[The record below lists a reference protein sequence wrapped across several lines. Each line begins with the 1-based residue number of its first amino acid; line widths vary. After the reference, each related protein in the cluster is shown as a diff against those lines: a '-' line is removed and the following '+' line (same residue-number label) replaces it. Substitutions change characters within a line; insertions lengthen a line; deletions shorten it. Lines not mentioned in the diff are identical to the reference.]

1 MSEVNDAD
9 SVRKL
14 ALSRLDEWSGQGWKV
29 EKIRDIIE
37 AGDENLSS
45 KIIEFEVAIQNS
57 AELKKRINSIQNK
70 GIIPADLDSWLE
82 GLADPLNFESINDE
96 YTKWA
101 RQNRSWEL
109 SLFNSLDSWLDLDL
123 EQEYDDVLAR
133 LDDLDISSH
142 ATLRPYYSKLNN
154 PSKLTE
160 IEQMLE
166 MAEAS
171 ERKQINTIS
180 TAIENL
186 EKMGIKTQSI
196 DGLPLIEAIGVVE
209 KLQGFAEISENLKL
223 TIIERIEPF
232 DPKISQLYLDK
243 RKEYLQNDPE
253 KMESMYEEIY
263 AVVDNFHSRLDKMN
277 ALLKEWRER
286 GIFFPDKPII
296 EPGELLHWESNLEKT
311 NDIIEEQLIAIGR
324 GELFEK
330 LWPDD
335 SVRLTEL
342 KGNLDRVEDYNL
354 ELRKLEGSW
363 KEFELKTN
371 SLIQKWE
378 FYGIDMSR
386 WIERAEQEPRLAF
399 NWLTKQEHILQKVA
413 DLIKQ
418 LEEMDTS
425 FEGKQLVEQR
435 LNFIRTQDVDLDD
448 LDLLSEWV
456 HSQAKRR
463 ARHRILLEKEWR
475 KILKNGGVSEVL
487 ETTNWTLSE
496 FEDNLARAQKGEE
509 IQNTSYSNST
519 KSSKEARLKQNMDS
533 QILTWKSQGWN
544 ISELEKLANDSP
556 KELAKQIIRIREDV
570 ADYSKLRRRL
580 SMLPWSKNTELALEI
595 EQMSSRPEK
604 LSEINSKFST
614 YVRLLATSAPN
625 NESYEINLFKPKQGR
640 MTLLPVNDTGTKEE
654 NIPVRI
660 EEPDSEISEDIEVG
674 DIEIEEIGAVEEHSL
689 VTEEEGLVDEE
700 DVYVTAL
707 EEFKEEPVRENS
719 VDEKEERAEVKNLE
733 VKTTSNEITK
743 ESKESLARFLSRIG
757 LQEISSKKDE
767 SDFLMAA
774 RRGIAGMVGIEPR
787 DTRVDRMLRVALRLI
802 PTGNAD
808 DEKRITLL
816 NALTAATENHHKWT
830 KKRLQARRKQGSEH
844 YLDDSMKLGVALER
858 IPGPGLYVPLEK
870 DEVELPSID
879 DLSNLSKITLEVAQA
894 MSLPTAG
901 GIR

>member
-14 ALSRLDEWSGQGWKV
+14 ALSRLNEWSGQGWKV

-37 AGDENLSS
+37 AGNENLSN

-57 AELKKRINSIQNK
+57 AELKKRIKSIQNN
-70 GIIPADLDSWLE
+70 GLIPTDLDSWVEELT
-82 GLADPLNFESINDE
+82 DPLSFESINEE

-101 RQNRSWEL
+101 KQNRSWEI

-133 LDDLDISSH
+133 FDDLDISSH

-166 MAEAS
+166 MAETS
-171 ERKQINTIS
+171 ERKQVNTIT

-186 EKMGIKTQSI
+186 ENMGIQTQPV

-209 KLQGFAEISENLKL
+209 KLQRFAGISENLKL

-311 NDIIEEQLIAIGR
+311 NDIIEDQLISIER

-335 SVRLTEL
+335 SARLAEL

-354 ELRKLEGSW
+354 ELKKLEESW
-363 KEFELKTN
+363 KEFGLKTN

-386 WIERAEQEPRLAF
+386 WLERAEQEPRLAF
-399 NWLTKQEHILQKVA
+399 NWLTKQQHILQKVA

-425 FEGKQLVEQR
+425 FEGKQLVDQR

-475 KILKNGGVSEVL
+475 KILRNGSASEIL

-509 IQNTSYSNST
+509 IQNTSYSNSIKST
-519 KSSKEARLKQNMDS
+519 KEVRLRQNMDS

-544 ISELEKLANDSP
+544 ISELEKLANESP

-580 SMLPWSKNTELALEI
+580 SMLPWSKNTDLALEI

-614 YVRLLATSAPN
+614 YVRLLATSAPTT
-625 NESYEINLFKPKQGR
+625 ESYDINLFKPKQGR
-640 MTLLPVNDTGTKEE
+640 MTLLPVNDTGSKEE
-654 NIPVRI
+654 KVPVVI
-660 EEPDSEISEDIEVG
+660 EAPIVENSENIEVEK
-674 DIEIEEIGAVEEHSL
+674 IEAVEENSL
-689 VTEEEGLVDEE
+689 VIEEEDSVDEE
-700 DVYVTAL
+700 YVYVTAL
-707 EEFKEEPVRENS
+707 EEFKDEPVQDLE
-719 VDEKEERAEVKNLE
+719 EEREEKAEVKNLE
-733 VKTTSNEITK
+733 VKTTSNEISK
-743 ESKESLARFLSRIG
+743 KSKESLARFLKKIG

-767 SDFLMAA
+767 TDFLMAA

-802 PTGNAD
+802 PAGDAD

-830 KKRLQARRKQGSEH
+830 KKRLQARREQGTDH
-844 YLDDSMKLGVALER
+844 YLDDSKKLGVALER

>member
-14 ALSRLDEWSGQGWKV
+14 ALSRLNEWSGQGWKV

-37 AGDENLSS
+37 TGNENLSN

-57 AELKKRINSIQNK
+57 AELKKRIKSIQNN
-70 GIIPADLDSWLE
+70 GLIPTDLDSWVEELK
-82 GLADPLNFESINDE
+82 DPLSFESINEE

-101 RQNRSWEL
+101 KQNRSWEI

-166 MAEAS
+166 MAETS
-171 ERKQINTIS
+171 ERKQVNTIT

-186 EKMGIKTQSI
+186 ENMGIQTQSV

-209 KLQGFAEISENLKL
+209 KLQRFAGISENLKL

-311 NDIIEEQLIAIGR
+311 NDIIEEQLISIER

-335 SVRLTEL
+335 SARLAEL

-354 ELRKLEGSW
+354 ELKKLEESW
-363 KEFELKTN
+363 KEFGLKTN

-386 WIERAEQEPRLAF
+386 WLERSEQEPRLAF

-425 FEGKQLVEQR
+425 FEGKQLVDQR

-475 KILKNGGVSEVL
+475 KILRNGSASEIL

-509 IQNTSYSNST
+509 IQNTSYSNSIKST
-519 KSSKEARLKQNMDS
+519 KEVRLRQNMDS

-544 ISELEKLANDSP
+544 ISELEKLANESP

-580 SMLPWSKNTELALEI
+580 SMLPWSKNTDLALEI

-614 YVRLLATSAPN
+614 YVRLLATSAPTT
-625 NESYEINLFKPKQGR
+625 ESYDINLFKPKQGR
-640 MTLLPVNDTGTKEE
+640 MTLLPVSDTGSKEQKVPVVIEVPIVENSE
-654 NIPVRI
+654 NIDVEKI
-660 EEPDSEISEDIEVG
+660 E
-674 DIEIEEIGAVEEHSL
+674 AVEENSL
-689 VTEEEGLVDEE
+689 VIEEEDSVDEE

-707 EEFKEEPVRENS
+707 EEFKDEPVQDLE
-719 VDEKEERAEVKNLE
+719 EEREEKAEVKNLE
-733 VKTTSNEITK
+733 VKTTSNEISK
-743 ESKESLARFLSRIG
+743 KSKESLARFLKKIG

-767 SDFLMAA
+767 TDFLMAA

-802 PTGNAD
+802 PAGNAD

-830 KKRLQARRKQGSEH
+830 KKRLQARREQGTDH
-844 YLDDSMKLGVALER
+844 YLDDSKKLGVALER

-879 DLSNLSKITLEVAQA
+879 DLANLSKITLEVAQA

>member
-14 ALSRLDEWSGQGWKV
+14 ALSRLNEWSGQGWKV
-29 EKIRDIIE
+29 EKIRDIID
-37 AGDENLSS
+37 AGNENLSN

-57 AELKKRINSIQNK
+57 AELKKRIKSIQNK
-70 GIIPADLDSWLE
+70 GLIPANLDSWLE
-82 GLADPLNFESINDE
+82 ELTDPLSFESINEE

-101 RQNRSWEL
+101 KQNRSWEI

-133 LDDLDISSH
+133 FDDLDISSH

-166 MAEAS
+166 MAETS
-171 ERKQINTIS
+171 ERKQVNTIA

-277 ALLKEWRER
+277 ALLKEWRGR

-311 NDIIEEQLIAIGR
+311 NDIIEEQLIAIER

-354 ELRKLEGSW
+354 ELRKLEESW
-363 KEFELKTN
+363 KEFGLKTN

-386 WIERAEQEPRLAF
+386 WLERAEQEPRLAF
-399 NWLTKQEHILQKVA
+399 NWLTKQDHILQKVA

-425 FEGKQLVEQR
+425 FEGKQLVDQR

-475 KILKNGGVSEVL
+475 KILQNGGVSEVL

-509 IQNTSYSNST
+509 IQNTSYSNSI
-519 KSSKEARLKQNMDS
+519 KSSKETRLKQNMDS

-544 ISELEKLANDSP
+544 ISELEKLANESP

-580 SMLPWSKNTELALEI
+580 SMLPWSKNTDLALEI

-625 NESYEINLFKPKQGR
+625 NESYDINLFKPKQGR
-640 MTLLPVNDTGTKEE
+640 MTLLPVSDTGSKEE
-654 NIPVRI
+654 KVPVVI
-660 EEPDSEISEDIEVG
+660 EAPIVENSENIEVEK
-674 DIEIEEIGAVEEHSL
+674 IEAVEENSL
-689 VTEEEGLVDEE
+689 VIEEEDSVDEE

-707 EEFKEEPVRENS
+707 EEFKDEPVQDLEE
-719 VDEKEERAEVKNLE
+719 EKEEKAEVKNLE
-733 VKTTSNEITK
+733 VKTTSNEISK
-743 ESKESLARFLSRIG
+743 KSKESLARFLNKIG
-757 LQEISSKKDE
+757 LQEISSKQDE

-830 KKRLQARRKQGSEH
+830 KKRLQARREQGSED
-844 YLDDSMKLGVALER
+844 YLDDSMKLGIALER

>member
-14 ALSRLDEWSGQGWKV
+14 ALSRLNEWSGQGWKV

-37 AGDENLSS
+37 AGNENLSN

-57 AELKKRINSIQNK
+57 AELKKRIKSIQNN
-70 GIIPADLDSWLE
+70 GLIPTDLDSWVEELT
-82 GLADPLNFESINDE
+82 DPLSFESINEE

-101 RQNRSWEL
+101 KQNRSWEI

-133 LDDLDISSH
+133 FDDLDISSH

-166 MAEAS
+166 MAETS
-171 ERKQINTIS
+171 ERKQVNTIT

-186 EKMGIKTQSI
+186 ENMGIQTQSV
-196 DGLPLIEAIGVVE
+196 DGLSLIEAIGVVE
-209 KLQGFAEISENLKL
+209 KLQGFAGISENLKL

-311 NDIIEEQLIAIGR
+311 NDIIEEQLIAIER

-354 ELRKLEGSW
+354 ELRKLEESW
-363 KEFELKTN
+363 KEFGLKTN

-386 WIERAEQEPRLAF
+386 WLERAEQEPRLAF

-425 FEGKQLVEQR
+425 FEGKQLVDQR

-475 KILKNGGVSEVL
+475 KILRNGSASEIL

-509 IQNTSYSNST
+509 IQNTSYSNSIKST
-519 KSSKEARLKQNMDS
+519 KEVRLRQNMDS

-544 ISELEKLANDSP
+544 ISELEKLANESP

-580 SMLPWSKNTELALEI
+580 SMLPWSKNTDLALEI

-614 YVRLLATSAPN
+614 YVRLLATSAPTT
-625 NESYEINLFKPKQGR
+625 ESYDINLFKPKQGR
-640 MTLLPVNDTGTKEE
+640 MTLLPVSDTGSKEE
-654 NIPVRI
+654 KVPVVI
-660 EEPDSEISEDIEVG
+660 EAPIVENSENIEVEK
-674 DIEIEEIGAVEEHSL
+674 IEAVEENSL
-689 VTEEEGLVDEE
+689 VIEEEDSVDEE

-707 EEFKEEPVRENS
+707 EEFKDEPVQDLE
-719 VDEKEERAEVKNLE
+719 EEREEKAEVKNLE
-733 VKTTSNEITK
+733 VKTTSNEISK
-743 ESKESLARFLSRIG
+743 KSKESLARFLNKIG
-757 LQEISSKKDE
+757 LQEISSKQDE

-830 KKRLQARRKQGSEH
+830 KKRLQARREQGSED

>member
-14 ALSRLDEWSGQGWKV
+14 ALSRLNEWSGQGWKV
-29 EKIRDIIE
+29 EKIRDIID
-37 AGDENLSS
+37 AGNENLSN

-57 AELKKRINSIQNK
+57 AELKKRIKSIQNN
-70 GIIPADLDSWLE
+70 GLIPTNLDSWLE
-82 GLADPLNFESINDE
+82 ELTDPLSFESINEE

-101 RQNRSWEL
+101 KQNRSWEI

-133 LDDLDISSH
+133 FDDLDISSH

-166 MAEAS
+166 MAETS
-171 ERKQINTIS
+171 ERKQVNTIT

-186 EKMGIKTQSI
+186 ENMGIQTQSV

-209 KLQGFAEISENLKL
+209 KLQGFAGISENLKL

-277 ALLKEWRER
+277 ALLKEWRGR

-311 NDIIEEQLIAIGR
+311 NDIIEEQLIAIER

-354 ELRKLEGSW
+354 ELRKLEESW
-363 KEFELKTN
+363 KEFGLKTN

-386 WIERAEQEPRLAF
+386 WLERAEQEPRLAF

-425 FEGKQLVEQR
+425 FEGKQLVDQR

-475 KILKNGGVSEVL
+475 KILQNGSASEIL

-509 IQNTSYSNST
+509 IQNTSYSNSI
-519 KSSKEARLKQNMDS
+519 KSSKEVRLKQNMDS

-544 ISELEKLANDSP
+544 ISELEKLANESP

-580 SMLPWSKNTELALEI
+580 SMLPWSKNTDLALEI

-625 NESYEINLFKPKQGR
+625 NESYDINLFKPKQGR
-640 MTLLPVNDTGTKEE
+640 MTLLPVSDTGSKEE
-654 NIPVRI
+654 KVPVVI
-660 EEPDSEISEDIEVG
+660 EAPIVENSENIEVEK
-674 DIEIEEIGAVEEHSL
+674 IEAVEENSL
-689 VTEEEGLVDEE
+689 VIEEEDSVDEE

-707 EEFKEEPVRENS
+707 EEFKDEPVQDLEE
-719 VDEKEERAEVKNLE
+719 EKEEKAEVKNLE
-733 VKTTSNEITK
+733 VKTTSNEISK
-743 ESKESLARFLSRIG
+743 KSKESLARFLNKIG
-757 LQEISSKKDE
+757 LQEISSKQDE

-830 KKRLQARRKQGSEH
+830 KKRLQARREQGSEH

>member
-14 ALSRLDEWSGQGWKV
+14 ALSRLNEWSGQGWKV

-37 AGDENLSS
+37 AGNENLSN

-57 AELKKRINSIQNK
+57 AELKKRIKSIQNN
-70 GIIPADLDSWLE
+70 GLIPTDLDSWVEDLT
-82 GLADPLNFESINDE
+82 DPLSFESINEE

-101 RQNRSWEL
+101 KQNRSWEI

-133 LDDLDISSH
+133 FDDLDISSH
-142 ATLRPYYSKLNN
+142 ATLRPYYSKLSN

-166 MAEAS
+166 MAETS
-171 ERKQINTIS
+171 ERKQVNTIT

-186 EKMGIKTQSI
+186 ENMGIQTQSV

-209 KLQGFAEISENLKL
+209 KLQRFADISENLKL

-253 KMESMYEEIY
+253 EMESMYEEIY

-311 NDIIEEQLIAIGR
+311 NDIIEDQLISIER

-335 SVRLTEL
+335 SARLAEL

-354 ELRKLEGSW
+354 ELKKLEESW
-363 KEFELKTN
+363 KEFGLKTN

-386 WIERAEQEPRLAF
+386 WLERAEQEPRLAF

-425 FEGKQLVEQR
+425 FEGKQLVDQR

-475 KILKNGGVSEVL
+475 KILRNGSASEIL

-509 IQNTSYSNST
+509 IQNTSYSNSIKST
-519 KSSKEARLKQNMDS
+519 KEVRLRQNMDS

-544 ISELEKLANDSP
+544 ISELEKLANESP

-580 SMLPWSKNTELALEI
+580 SMLPWSKNTDLALEI

-614 YVRLLATSAPN
+614 YVRLLATSAPTT
-625 NESYEINLFKPKQGR
+625 ESYEINLFKPKQGR
-640 MTLLPVNDTGTKEE
+640 MTLLPVNDTGSKEE
-654 NIPVRI
+654 KIPVVI
-660 EEPDSEISEDIEVG
+660 EAPIVENSENIEVEK
-674 DIEIEEIGAVEEHSL
+674 IEAVEENSL
-689 VTEEEGLVDEE
+689 VIEEEDSVDEE

-707 EEFKEEPVRENS
+707 EEFKDEPVQDLE
-719 VDEKEERAEVKNLE
+719 EEREEKAEVKNLE
-733 VKTTSNEITK
+733 VKTTSNEISK
-743 ESKESLARFLSRIG
+743 KSKESLARFLKKIG

-767 SDFLMAA
+767 TDFLMAA

-802 PTGNAD
+802 PAGNAD

-830 KKRLQARRKQGSEH
+830 KKRLQARREQGTDH
-844 YLDDSMKLGVALER
+844 YLDDSKKLGVALER

>member
-14 ALSRLDEWSGQGWKV
+14 ALSRLNEWSGQGWKV

-37 AGDENLSS
+37 AGNENLSN

-57 AELKKRINSIQNK
+57 AELKKRIKSIQNN
-70 GIIPADLDSWLE
+70 GLIPTDLDSWVEELT
-82 GLADPLNFESINDE
+82 DPLSFESINEE

-101 RQNRSWEL
+101 KQNRSWEI

-133 LDDLDISSH
+133 FDDLDISSH

-166 MAEAS
+166 MAETS
-171 ERKQINTIS
+171 ERKQVNTIT

-186 EKMGIKTQSI
+186 ENMGIQTQSV

-209 KLQGFAEISENLKL
+209 KLQRFADISENLKL

-311 NDIIEEQLIAIGR
+311 NDIIEDQLISIER

-335 SVRLTEL
+335 SARLAEL

-354 ELRKLEGSW
+354 ELKKLEESW
-363 KEFELKTN
+363 KEFGLKTN

-386 WIERAEQEPRLAF
+386 WLERAEQEPRLAF

-425 FEGKQLVEQR
+425 FEGKQLVDQR

-475 KILKNGGVSEVL
+475 KILRNGSASEIL

-509 IQNTSYSNST
+509 IQNTSYSNSIKST
-519 KSSKEARLKQNMDS
+519 KEVRLRQNMDS

-544 ISELEKLANDSP
+544 ISELEKLANESP

-580 SMLPWSKNTELALEI
+580 SMLPWSKNTDLALEI

-614 YVRLLATSAPN
+614 YVRLLATSAPTT
-625 NESYEINLFKPKQGR
+625 ESYDINLFKPKQGR
-640 MTLLPVNDTGTKEE
+640 MTLLPVNDTGSKEE
-654 NIPVRI
+654 KVPVVI
-660 EEPDSEISEDIEVG
+660 EAPIVENSENIEVEK
-674 DIEIEEIGAVEEHSL
+674 IEAVEENSL
-689 VTEEEGLVDEE
+689 VIEEEDSVDEE

-707 EEFKEEPVRENS
+707 EEFKDEPVQDLEEEIE
-719 VDEKEERAEVKNLE
+719 EKAEVKNLE
-733 VKTTSNEITK
+733 VKTTSNEISK
-743 ESKESLARFLSRIG
+743 KSKESLARFLKKIG

-767 SDFLMAA
+767 TDFLMAA

-802 PTGNAD
+802 PAGNAD

-816 NALTAATENHHKWT
+816 NALTAATDIHHKWT
-830 KKRLQARRKQGSEH
+830 KKRLQARREQGTDH
-844 YLDDSMKLGVALER
+844 YLDDSKKLGVALER

>member
-14 ALSRLDEWSGQGWKV
+14 ALSRLNEWSGQGWKV

-37 AGDENLSS
+37 AGNENLSN

-57 AELKKRINSIQNK
+57 AELKKRIKSIQNN
-70 GIIPADLDSWLE
+70 GLIPTDLDSWVEELT
-82 GLADPLNFESINDE
+82 DPLSFESINEE

-101 RQNRSWEL
+101 KQNRGWEI

-133 LDDLDISSH
+133 FDELDISSH

-171 ERKQINTIS
+171 ERKQVNTIT

-186 EKMGIKTQSI
+186 ENMGIQTQSV
-196 DGLPLIEAIGVVE
+196 DGLSLIEAIGVVE
-209 KLQGFAEISENLKL
+209 KLQGFAGISENLKL

-253 KMESMYEEIY
+253 KMETMYEEIY

-277 ALLKEWRER
+277 ALLKEWRDR

-311 NDIIEEQLIAIGR
+311 NDIIEEQLIAIER

-342 KGNLDRVEDYNL
+342 KGNLDRVDDYNL
-354 ELRKLEGSW
+354 ELRKLEESW
-363 KEFELKTN
+363 KEFGLKTN

-386 WIERAEQEPRLAF
+386 WLERAEQEPRLAF

-425 FEGKQLVEQR
+425 FEGKQLVDQR

-475 KILKNGGVSEVL
+475 KILRNGSASEIL

-509 IQNTSYSNST
+509 IQNTSYSNSIKST
-519 KSSKEARLKQNMDS
+519 KEVRLRQNMDS

-544 ISELEKLANDSP
+544 ISELEKLANESP

-580 SMLPWSKNTELALEI
+580 SMLPWSKNTDLALEI

-614 YVRLLATSAPN
+614 YVRLLATSAPTT
-625 NESYEINLFKPKQGR
+625 ESYDINLFKPKQGR
-640 MTLLPVNDTGTKEE
+640 MTLLPVSDTGSKEE
-654 NIPVRI
+654 KVPVVIEAPIVENSENIEVEKIETVEENSLVI
-660 EEPDSEISEDIEVG
+660 EEEDS
-674 DIEIEEIGAVEEHSL
+674 
-689 VTEEEGLVDEE
+689 VDEE

-707 EEFKEEPVRENS
+707 EEFKDEPVQDLE
-719 VDEKEERAEVKNLE
+719 EEREEKAEVKNLE
-733 VKTTSNEITK
+733 VKTTSNEISK
-743 ESKESLARFLSRIG
+743 KSKESLARFLNKIG
-757 LQEISSKKDE
+757 LQEISSKQDE

-830 KKRLQARRKQGSEH
+830 KKRLQARREQGSED

>member
-14 ALSRLDEWSGQGWKV
+14 ALSRLNEWSGQGWKV

-37 AGDENLSS
+37 TGNENLSN

-57 AELKKRINSIQNK
+57 AELKKRIKSIQNN
-70 GIIPADLDSWLE
+70 GLIPTDLDSWVEELK
-82 GLADPLNFESINDE
+82 DPLSFESINEE

-101 RQNRSWEL
+101 KQNRSWEI

-166 MAEAS
+166 MAETS
-171 ERKQINTIS
+171 ERKQVNTIT

-186 EKMGIKTQSI
+186 ENMGIQTQSV

-209 KLQGFAEISENLKL
+209 KLQRFAGISENLKL

-311 NDIIEEQLIAIGR
+311 NDIIEEQLISIER

-335 SVRLTEL
+335 SARLAEL

-354 ELRKLEGSW
+354 ELKKLEESW
-363 KEFELKTN
+363 KEFGLKTN

-386 WIERAEQEPRLAF
+386 WLERSEQEPRLAF

-425 FEGKQLVEQR
+425 FEGKQLVDQR

-475 KILKNGGVSEVL
+475 KILRNGSASEIL

-509 IQNTSYSNST
+509 IQNTSYSNSIKST
-519 KSSKEARLKQNMDS
+519 KEVRLRQNMDS

-544 ISELEKLANDSP
+544 ISELEKLANESP

-580 SMLPWSKNTELALEI
+580 SMLPWSKNTDLALEI

-614 YVRLLATSAPN
+614 YVRLLATSAPTT
-625 NESYEINLFKPKQGR
+625 ESYDINLFKPKQGR
-640 MTLLPVNDTGTKEE
+640 MTLLPVSDTGSKEE
-654 NIPVRI
+654 KVPAV
-660 EEPDSEISEDIEVG
+660 IEVPIVENSENI
-674 DIEIEEIGAVEEHSL
+674 DVEKIEAVEENSL
-689 VTEEEGLVDEE
+689 VIEEEDSVDEE

-707 EEFKEEPVRENS
+707 EEFKDEPVQDLE
-719 VDEKEERAEVKNLE
+719 EEREEKAEVKNLE
-733 VKTTSNEITK
+733 VKTTSNEISK
-743 ESKESLARFLSRIG
+743 KSKESLARFLKKIG

-767 SDFLMAA
+767 TDFLMAA

-802 PTGNAD
+802 PAGNAD

-830 KKRLQARRKQGSEH
+830 KKRLQARREQGTDH
-844 YLDDSMKLGVALER
+844 YLDDSKKLGVALER

-879 DLSNLSKITLEVAQA
+879 DLANLSKITLEVAQA

>member
-14 ALSRLDEWSGQGWKV
+14 ALSRLNEWSGQGWKV

-37 AGDENLSS
+37 AGNENLSN

-57 AELKKRINSIQNK
+57 AELKKRIKSIQNN
-70 GIIPADLDSWLE
+70 GLIPTDLDSWVEELK
-82 GLADPLNFESINDE
+82 DPLSFESINEE

-101 RQNRSWEL
+101 KQNRSWEI

-166 MAEAS
+166 MAETS
-171 ERKQINTIS
+171 ERKQVNTIT

-186 EKMGIKTQSI
+186 ENMGIQTQSV

-209 KLQGFAEISENLKL
+209 KLQRFAGISENLKL

-311 NDIIEEQLIAIGR
+311 NDIIEEQLISIER

-335 SVRLTEL
+335 SARLAEL

-354 ELRKLEGSW
+354 ELKKLEESW
-363 KEFELKTN
+363 KEFGLKTN

-386 WIERAEQEPRLAF
+386 WLERSEQEPRLAF

-425 FEGKQLVEQR
+425 FEGKQLVDQR

-475 KILKNGGVSEVL
+475 KILRNGSASEIL

-509 IQNTSYSNST
+509 IQNTSYSNSIKST
-519 KSSKEARLKQNMDS
+519 KEVRLRQNMDS

-544 ISELEKLANDSP
+544 ISELEKLANESP

-580 SMLPWSKNTELALEI
+580 SMLPWSKNTDLALEI

-614 YVRLLATSAPN
+614 YVRLLATSAPTT
-625 NESYEINLFKPKQGR
+625 ESYDINLFKPKQGR
-640 MTLLPVNDTGTKEE
+640 MTLLPVSDTGSKEE
-654 NIPVRI
+654 KVPAV
-660 EEPDSEISEDIEVG
+660 IEVPIVENSENI
-674 DIEIEEIGAVEEHSL
+674 DVEKIEAVEENSL
-689 VTEEEGLVDEE
+689 VIEEEDSVDEE

-707 EEFKEEPVRENS
+707 EEFKDEPVQDLE
-719 VDEKEERAEVKNLE
+719 EEREEKAEVKNLE
-733 VKTTSNEITK
+733 VKTTSNEISK
-743 ESKESLARFLSRIG
+743 KSKESLARFLKKIG

-767 SDFLMAA
+767 TDFLMAA

-802 PTGNAD
+802 PAGNAD

-830 KKRLQARRKQGSEH
+830 KKRLQARREQGTDH
-844 YLDDSMKLGVALER
+844 YLDDSKKLGVALER

-879 DLSNLSKITLEVAQA
+879 DLANLSKITLEVAQA

>member
-14 ALSRLDEWSGQGWKV
+14 ALSRLNEWSGQGWKV

-37 AGDENLSS
+37 AGNENLSN

-57 AELKKRINSIQNK
+57 AELKKRIKSIQNN
-70 GIIPADLDSWLE
+70 GLIPTDLDSWVEELT
-82 GLADPLNFESINDE
+82 DPLSFESINEE

-101 RQNRSWEL
+101 KQNRSWEI

-133 LDDLDISSH
+133 FDDLDISSH

-166 MAEAS
+166 MAETS
-171 ERKQINTIS
+171 ERKQVNTIT

-186 EKMGIKTQSI
+186 ENMGIQTQSV
-196 DGLPLIEAIGVVE
+196 DGLSLIEAIGVVE

-253 KMESMYEEIY
+253 KMETMYEEIY

-277 ALLKEWRER
+277 ALLKEWRGR

-311 NDIIEEQLIAIGR
+311 NDIIEEQLIAIER

-342 KGNLDRVEDYNL
+342 KGNLDRVDDYNL
-354 ELRKLEGSW
+354 ELRKLEESW
-363 KEFELKTN
+363 KEFGLKTN

-386 WIERAEQEPRLAF
+386 WLERAEQEPRLAF

-425 FEGKQLVEQR
+425 FEGKQLVDQR

-475 KILKNGGVSEVL
+475 KILRNGSASEIL

-509 IQNTSYSNST
+509 IQNTSYSNSIKST
-519 KSSKEARLKQNMDS
+519 KEVRLRQNMDS

-544 ISELEKLANDSP
+544 ISELEKLANESP

-580 SMLPWSKNTELALEI
+580 SMLPWSKNTDLALEI

-614 YVRLLATSAPN
+614 YVRLLATSAPTT
-625 NESYEINLFKPKQGR
+625 ESYDINLFKPKQGR
-640 MTLLPVNDTGTKEE
+640 MTLLPVSDTGSKEE
-654 NIPVRI
+654 KVPVVI
-660 EEPDSEISEDIEVG
+660 EAPIVENSENIEVEK
-674 DIEIEEIGAVEEHSL
+674 IEAVEENSL
-689 VTEEEGLVDEE
+689 VIEEEDSVDEE

-707 EEFKEEPVRENS
+707 EEFKDEPVQDLE
-719 VDEKEERAEVKNLE
+719 EEREEKAEVKNLE
-733 VKTTSNEITK
+733 VKTTSNEISK
-743 ESKESLARFLSRIG
+743 KSKESLARFLNKIG
-757 LQEISSKKDE
+757 LQEISSKQDE

-830 KKRLQARRKQGSEH
+830 KKRLQARREQGSED

>member
-1 MSEVNDAD
+1 LSEVNDAD

-14 ALSRLDEWSGQGWKV
+14 ALSRLNEWSGQGWKV

-37 AGDENLSS
+37 TGNENLSN

-57 AELKKRINSIQNK
+57 AELKKRIKSIQNN
-70 GIIPADLDSWLE
+70 GLIPTDLDSWVEELK
-82 GLADPLNFESINDE
+82 DPLSFESINEE

-101 RQNRSWEL
+101 KQNRSWEI

-166 MAEAS
+166 MAETS
-171 ERKQINTIS
+171 ERKQVNTIT

-186 EKMGIKTQSI
+186 ENMGIQTQSV

-209 KLQGFAEISENLKL
+209 KLQRFAGISENLKL

-311 NDIIEEQLIAIGR
+311 NDIIEEQLISIER

-335 SVRLTEL
+335 SARLAEL

-354 ELRKLEGSW
+354 ELKKLEESW
-363 KEFELKTN
+363 KEFGLKTN

-386 WIERAEQEPRLAF
+386 WLERSEQEPRLAF

-425 FEGKQLVEQR
+425 FEGKQLVDQR

-475 KILKNGGVSEVL
+475 KILRNGSASEIL

-509 IQNTSYSNST
+509 IQNTSYSNSIKST
-519 KSSKEARLKQNMDS
+519 KEVRLRQNMDS

-544 ISELEKLANDSP
+544 ISELEKLANESP

-580 SMLPWSKNTELALEI
+580 SMLPWSKNTDLALEI

-614 YVRLLATSAPN
+614 YVRLLATSAPTT
-625 NESYEINLFKPKQGR
+625 ESYDINLFKPKQGR
-640 MTLLPVNDTGTKEE
+640 MTLLPVSDTGSKEQKVPVVIEVPIVENSE
-654 NIPVRI
+654 NIDVEKI
-660 EEPDSEISEDIEVG
+660 E
-674 DIEIEEIGAVEEHSL
+674 AVEENSL
-689 VTEEEGLVDEE
+689 VIEEEDSVDEE

-707 EEFKEEPVRENS
+707 EEFKDEPVQDLE
-719 VDEKEERAEVKNLE
+719 EEREEKAEVKNLE
-733 VKTTSNEITK
+733 VKTTSNEISK
-743 ESKESLARFLSRIG
+743 KSKESLARFLKKIG

-767 SDFLMAA
+767 TDFLMAA

-802 PTGNAD
+802 PAGNAD

-830 KKRLQARRKQGSEH
+830 KKRLQARREQGTDH
-844 YLDDSMKLGVALER
+844 YLDDSKKLGVALER

-879 DLSNLSKITLEVAQA
+879 DLANLSKITLEVAQA

>member
-14 ALSRLDEWSGQGWKV
+14 ALSRLNEWSGQGWKV
-29 EKIRDIIE
+29 EKIRDIID
-37 AGDENLSS
+37 AGNENLSN

-57 AELKKRINSIQNK
+57 AELKKRIKSIQNK
-70 GIIPADLDSWLE
+70 ALIPANLDSWLE
-82 GLADPLNFESINDE
+82 ELTDPLSFESINEE

-101 RQNRSWEL
+101 KQNRSWEI

-133 LDDLDISSH
+133 FDDLDISSH

-166 MAEAS
+166 MAETS
-171 ERKQINTIS
+171 ERKQVNTIA

-277 ALLKEWRER
+277 ALLKEWRGR

-311 NDIIEEQLIAIGR
+311 NDIIEEQLIAIER

-354 ELRKLEGSW
+354 ELRKLEESW
-363 KEFELKTN
+363 KEFGLKTN

-386 WIERAEQEPRLAF
+386 WLERAEQEPRLAF

-425 FEGKQLVEQR
+425 FEGKQLVDQR

-475 KILKNGGVSEVL
+475 KILQNGGVSEVL

-509 IQNTSYSNST
+509 IQNTSYSNSI
-519 KSSKEARLKQNMDS
+519 KSSKETRLKQNMDS

-544 ISELEKLANDSP
+544 ISELEKLANESP

-580 SMLPWSKNTELALEI
+580 SMLPWSKNTDLALEI

-614 YVRLLATSAPN
+614 YVRVLATSAPN

-640 MTLLPVNDTGTKEE
+640 MTLLPVSDTGSKEE
-654 NIPVRI
+654 NIAVII
-660 EEPDSEISEDIEVG
+660 EEPIVEVSEDIEV
-674 DIEIEEIGAVEEHSL
+674 DEIEAVEEDSL
-689 VTEEEGLVDEE
+689 VIEEEDSVDEE

-707 EEFKEEPVRENS
+707 EEFKDEPVQDLEE
-719 VDEKEERAEVKNLE
+719 EKEEKAEVKNLE
-733 VKTTSNEITK
+733 VKTTSNEISK
-743 ESKESLARFLSRIG
+743 KSKESLARFLNKIG

-767 SDFLMAA
+767 TDFLMAA

-830 KKRLQARRKQGSEH
+830 KKRLQARREQGTEH
-844 YLDDSMKLGVALER
+844 YLDDSMKLGIALER

>member
-14 ALSRLDEWSGQGWKV
+14 ALSRLNEWSGQGWKV

-37 AGDENLSS
+37 AGNENLSN

-57 AELKKRINSIQNK
+57 AELKKRIKSIQNN
-70 GIIPADLDSWLE
+70 GLIPTDLDSWVEELT
-82 GLADPLNFESINDE
+82 DPLSFESINEE

-101 RQNRSWEL
+101 KQNRGWEI

-133 LDDLDISSH
+133 FDELDISSH

-171 ERKQINTIS
+171 ERKQVNTIT

-186 EKMGIKTQSI
+186 ENMGIQTQSV
-196 DGLPLIEAIGVVE
+196 DGLSLIEAIGVVE
-209 KLQGFAEISENLKL
+209 KLQGFAGISENLKL

-253 KMESMYEEIY
+253 KMETMYEEIY

-277 ALLKEWRER
+277 ALLKEWRDR

-311 NDIIEEQLIAIGR
+311 NDIIEEQLIAIER

-335 SVRLTEL
+335 SARLAEL

-354 ELRKLEGSW
+354 ELKKLEESW
-363 KEFELKTN
+363 KEFGLKTN

-386 WIERAEQEPRLAF
+386 WLERAEQEPRLAF

-425 FEGKQLVEQR
+425 FEGKQLVDQR

-475 KILKNGGVSEVL
+475 KILRNGSASEIL

-509 IQNTSYSNST
+509 IQNTSYSNSIKST
-519 KSSKEARLKQNMDS
+519 KEVRLRQNMDS

-544 ISELEKLANDSP
+544 ISELEKLANESP

-580 SMLPWSKNTELALEI
+580 SMLPWSKNTDLALEI

-614 YVRLLATSAPN
+614 YVRLLATSAPTT
-625 NESYEINLFKPKQGR
+625 ESYDINLFKPKQGR
-640 MTLLPVNDTGTKEE
+640 MTLLPVSDTGSKEE
-654 NIPVRI
+654 KVPVVI
-660 EEPDSEISEDIEVG
+660 EAPIVENSENIEVEK
-674 DIEIEEIGAVEEHSL
+674 IEAVEENSL
-689 VTEEEGLVDEE
+689 VIEEEDSVDEE

-707 EEFKEEPVRENS
+707 EEFKDEPVQDLE
-719 VDEKEERAEVKNLE
+719 EEREEKAEVKNLE
-733 VKTTSNEITK
+733 VKTTSNEISK
-743 ESKESLARFLSRIG
+743 KSKESLARFLNKIG
-757 LQEISSKKDE
+757 LQEISSKQDE

-830 KKRLQARRKQGSEH
+830 KKRLQARREQGSED

>member
-14 ALSRLDEWSGQGWKV
+14 ALSRLNEWSGQGWKV

-37 AGDENLSS
+37 AGNENLSN

-57 AELKKRINSIQNK
+57 AELKKRIKSIQNN
-70 GIIPADLDSWLE
+70 GLIPTDLDSWVEELT
-82 GLADPLNFESINDE
+82 DPLSFESINEE

-101 RQNRSWEL
+101 KQNRSWEI

-133 LDDLDISSH
+133 FDDLDISSH

-166 MAEAS
+166 MAETS
-171 ERKQINTIS
+171 ERKQVNTIT

-186 EKMGIKTQSI
+186 ENMGIQTQSV
-196 DGLPLIEAIGVVE
+196 DGLSLIEAIGVVE

-311 NDIIEEQLIAIGR
+311 NDIIEEQLIAIER

-335 SVRLTEL
+335 SARLAEL

-354 ELRKLEGSW
+354 ELRKLEESW
-363 KEFELKTN
+363 KEFGLKTN

-386 WIERAEQEPRLAF
+386 WLERAEQEPRLAF

-425 FEGKQLVEQR
+425 FEGKQLVDQR

-475 KILKNGGVSEVL
+475 KILQNGSASEVL

-509 IQNTSYSNST
+509 IQNTSYSNSI
-519 KSSKEARLKQNMDS
+519 KSSKEVRLRQNMDS

-544 ISELEKLANDSP
+544 ISELEKLANESP

-580 SMLPWSKNTELALEI
+580 SMLPWSKNTDLALEI

-640 MTLLPVNDTGTKEE
+640 MTLLPVSDTGSKEE
-654 NIPVRI
+654 KVPVVI
-660 EEPDSEISEDIEVG
+660 EAPIVENSENIEVEK
-674 DIEIEEIGAVEEHSL
+674 IEAVEENSL
-689 VTEEEGLVDEE
+689 VIEEEDSVDEE

-707 EEFKEEPVRENS
+707 EEFKDEPVQDLEE
-719 VDEKEERAEVKNLE
+719 EKEEKAEVKNLE
-733 VKTTSNEITK
+733 VKTTSNEISK
-743 ESKESLARFLSRIG
+743 KSKESLARFLNKIG

-767 SDFLMAA
+767 TDFLMAA

-830 KKRLQARRKQGSEH
+830 KKRLQARREQGSEH

>member
-1 MSEVNDAD
+1 LSEVNDAD
-9 SVRKL
+9 SVREL

-29 EKIRDIIE
+29 EDIRDIIE
-37 AGDENLSS
+37 AGDENLSN
-45 KIIEFEVAIQNS
+45 KIIEFEVGIQNS
-57 AELKKRINSIQNK
+57 AELRKRINSIQNDWL
-70 GIIPADLDSWLE
+70 IPANLDSWVEELT
-82 GLADPLNFESINDE
+82 DPLNFESINDE

-101 RQNRSWEL
+101 RQNRGWEI

-123 EQEYDDVLAR
+123 EQEYDDVLMR
-133 LDDLDISSH
+133 LDNLDPSSH
-142 ATLRPYYSKLNN
+142 ATLRPYYSKLSN

-160 IEQMLE
+160 IEKMVE
-166 MAEAS
+166 MAEDS
-171 ERKQINTIS
+171 ERMQIDTIA

-186 EKMGIKTQSI
+186 EKMGIKTQSV

-209 KLQGFAEISENLKL
+209 KLQGFAEFSEKLKL

-243 RKEYLQNDPE
+243 RKEHLENNPE

-286 GIFFPDKPII
+286 GIYFPDNPII

-311 NDIIEEQLIAIGR
+311 NDIIEEQLISIEK

-335 SVRLTEL
+335 SVRLAEL
-342 KGNLDRVEDYNL
+342 KGNLDKVEDYNL
-354 ELRKLEGSW
+354 ELRKLEESW
-363 KEFELKTN
+363 KEYGLKTN

-386 WIERAEQEPRLAF
+386 WLERAEQEPRLAF
-399 NWLTKQEHILQKVA
+399 NWLTKQEHILQRVA

-425 FEGKQLVEQR
+425 FEGKQLVDQR
-435 LNFIRTQDVDLDD
+435 LNFVRTQDVDLDD
-448 LDLLSEWV
+448 LDLIGEWV

-475 KILKNGGVSEVL
+475 KILQNGGVSEVL

-509 IQNTSYSNST
+509 IQNTSYSNSIKST
-519 KSSKEARLKQNMDS
+519 KEVRLKQNMDS

-544 ISELEKLANDSP
+544 ISELEKLATDSP

-580 SMLPWSKNTELALEI
+580 SMLPWSKNTDLALEI

-604 LSEINSKFST
+604 LSEMNSKFSN

-625 NESYEINLFKPKQGR
+625 DEIYEINLFKPKQGR
-640 MTLLPVNDTGTKEE
+640 MTLLPLNDTDTKEE
-654 NIPVRI
+654 NIPMIVEKPI
-660 EEPDSEISEDIEVG
+660 AEISEVVEV
-674 DIEIEEIGAVEEHSL
+674 DEIEAVEES
-689 VTEEEGLVDEE
+689 VIIEEEDSVDEE

-707 EEFKEEPVRENS
+707 EEFKDDS
-719 VDEKEERAEVKNLE
+719 VQELEAEKEEKVEVKNLE
-733 VKTTSNEITK
+733 VKSVSGEITK
-743 ESKESLARFLSRIG
+743 QSKESLARFLSKIG
-757 LQEISSKKDE
+757 LEEISSKKNED
-767 SDFLMAA
+767 DFLMAA

-802 PTGNAD
+802 PNGDAD

-816 NALTAATENHHKWT
+816 NALTAATENHHNWT
-830 KKRLQARRKQGSEH
+830 KKRLQARREQGTEH
-844 YLDDSMKLGVALER
+844 YLNDSMKLGIALER
-858 IPGPGLYVPLEK
+858 IPGPGLYVPLDK
-870 DEVELPSID
+870 DEIELPSID

>member
-1 MSEVNDAD
+1 
-9 SVRKL
+9 
-14 ALSRLDEWSGQGWKV
+14 
-29 EKIRDIIE
+29 
-37 AGDENLSS
+37 
-45 KIIEFEVAIQNS
+45 
-57 AELKKRINSIQNK
+57 
-70 GIIPADLDSWLE
+70 
-82 GLADPLNFESINDE
+82 
-96 YTKWA
+96 
-101 RQNRSWEL
+101 
-109 SLFNSLDSWLDLDL
+109 
-123 EQEYDDVLAR
+123 
-133 LDDLDISSH
+133 
-142 ATLRPYYSKLNN
+142 
-154 PSKLTE
+154 
-160 IEQMLE
+160 
-166 MAEAS
+166 
-171 ERKQINTIS
+171 
-180 TAIENL
+180 
-186 EKMGIKTQSI
+186 
-196 DGLPLIEAIGVVE
+196 
-209 KLQGFAEISENLKL
+209 
-223 TIIERIEPF
+223 
-232 DPKISQLYLDK
+232 
-243 RKEYLQNDPE
+243 
-253 KMESMYEEIY
+253 
-263 AVVDNFHSRLDKMN
+263 
-277 ALLKEWRER
+277 
-286 GIFFPDKPII
+286 
-296 EPGELLHWESNLEKT
+296 
-311 NDIIEEQLIAIGR
+311 
-324 GELFEK
+324 
-330 LWPDD
+330 
-335 SVRLTEL
+335 
-342 KGNLDRVEDYNL
+342 
-354 ELRKLEGSW
+354 
-363 KEFELKTN
+363 
-371 SLIQKWE
+371 
-378 FYGIDMSR
+378 MSR
-386 WIERAEQEPRLAF
+386 WLERAEQEPRLAF

-425 FEGKQLVEQR
+425 FEGKQLVDQR

-475 KILKNGGVSEVL
+475 KILRNGSASEIL

-509 IQNTSYSNST
+509 IQNTSYSNSIKST
-519 KSSKEARLKQNMDS
+519 KEVRLRQNMDS

-544 ISELEKLANDSP
+544 ISELEKLANESP

-580 SMLPWSKNTELALEI
+580 SMLPWSKNTDLALEI

-614 YVRLLATSAPN
+614 YVRLLATSAPTT
-625 NESYEINLFKPKQGR
+625 ESYDINLFKPKQGR
-640 MTLLPVNDTGTKEE
+640 MTLLPVSDTGSKEE
-654 NIPVRI
+654 KVPVVI
-660 EEPDSEISEDIEVG
+660 EAPIVENSENIEVEK
-674 DIEIEEIGAVEEHSL
+674 IEAVEENSL
-689 VTEEEGLVDEE
+689 VIEEEDSVDEE

-707 EEFKEEPVRENS
+707 EEFKDEPVQDLE
-719 VDEKEERAEVKNLE
+719 EEREEKAEVKNLE
-733 VKTTSNEITK
+733 VKTTSNEISK
-743 ESKESLARFLSRIG
+743 KSKESLARFLNKIG
-757 LQEISSKKDE
+757 LQEISSKQDE

-830 KKRLQARRKQGSEH
+830 KKRLQARREQGSED

>member
-14 ALSRLDEWSGQGWKV
+14 ALSRLNEWSGQGWKV
-29 EKIRDIIE
+29 EKIRDIID
-37 AGDENLSS
+37 AGNENLSN

-57 AELKKRINSIQNK
+57 AELKKRIKSIQNK
-70 GIIPADLDSWLE
+70 ALTPANLDSWLE
-82 GLADPLNFESINDE
+82 ELTDPLSFESINEE

-101 RQNRSWEL
+101 KQNRSWEI

-133 LDDLDISSH
+133 FDDLDISSH

-166 MAEAS
+166 MAETS
-171 ERKQINTIS
+171 ERKQVNTIT

-186 EKMGIKTQSI
+186 EKIGIKTQSI

-277 ALLKEWRER
+277 ALLKEWRGR

-311 NDIIEEQLIAIGR
+311 NDIIEEQLIAIER

-354 ELRKLEGSW
+354 ELRKLEESW
-363 KEFELKTN
+363 KEFGLKTN

-378 FYGIDMSR
+378 FYGIDMAR
-386 WIERAEQEPRLAF
+386 WLERAEQEPRLAF
-399 NWLTKQEHILQKVA
+399 NWLTKQDHILQKVA

-425 FEGKQLVEQR
+425 FEGKQLVDQR

-475 KILKNGGVSEVL
+475 KILRNGSASEIL

-544 ISELEKLANDSP
+544 ISELEKLANESP

-580 SMLPWSKNTELALEI
+580 SMLPWSKNTDLALEI

-614 YVRLLATSAPN
+614 YVRVLATSAPN

-640 MTLLPVNDTGTKEE
+640 MTLLPVSDTGSKEE
-654 NIPVRI
+654 KAPVVI
-660 EEPDSEISEDIEVG
+660 EAPIVENSENIEVEK
-674 DIEIEEIGAVEEHSL
+674 IEAVEENSL
-689 VTEEEGLVDEE
+689 VIEEEDSVDEE

-707 EEFKEEPVRENS
+707 EEFKDEPVQDLEE
-719 VDEKEERAEVKNLE
+719 EKEEKAEVKNLE
-733 VKTTSNEITK
+733 VKTTSNEISK
-743 ESKESLARFLSRIG
+743 KSKESLARFLNKIG

-767 SDFLMAA
+767 TDFLMAA

-830 KKRLQARRKQGSEH
+830 KKRLQARREQGTEH
-844 YLDDSMKLGVALER
+844 YLDDSMKLGIALER

>member
-1 MSEVNDAD
+1 MSEANDAD

-14 ALSRLDEWSGQGWKV
+14 ALSRLNEWSEQGWKV
-29 EKIRDIIE
+29 EVIRDIIE
-37 AGDENLSS
+37 DEDENLSN
-45 KIIEFEVAIQNS
+45 KIIEFEVGIQNS

-70 GIIPADLDSWLE
+70 GLIPTNLDSWVE
-82 GLADPLNFESINDE
+82 ALADPLNFESINE
-96 YTKWA
+96 GYTKWA

-109 SLFNSLDSWLDLDL
+109 SLFNSLDFWLDLDL

-133 LDDLDISSH
+133 LDNLDISSH

-171 ERKQINTIS
+171 ERKQIDTIA
-180 TAIENL
+180 TAIQKL
-186 EKMGIKTQSI
+186 EEMGIKTQSV
-196 DGLPLIEAIGVVE
+196 DGLSLMEAIGVVE

-311 NDIIEEQLIAIGR
+311 NDIIKEQLISIER

-354 ELRKLEGSW
+354 ELRKLEESW
-363 KEFELKTN
+363 KEFALKTN

-386 WIERAEQEPRLAF
+386 WLERVEQEPRLAF
-399 NWLTKQEHILQKVA
+399 NWLTKQEHILQRVA

-425 FEGKQLVEQR
+425 FEGEQLVEQR
-435 LNFIRTQDVDLDD
+435 LNFVRTQDVDLDD
-448 LDLLSEWV
+448 LDLMGEWV

-463 ARHRILLEKEWR
+463 ARHRILLENEWR
-475 KILKNGGVSEVL
+475 RILQNGGVSEVL

-496 FEDNLARAQKGEE
+496 FEGNLARAQKGEE
-509 IQNTSYSNST
+509 IQNTSYSNSIKST
-519 KSSKEARLKQNMDS
+519 KEVRLKQNMDS

-544 ISELEKLANDSP
+544 ISELEKLATDSP
-556 KELAKQIIRIREDV
+556 KELAKQIIRIRKDV

-580 SMLPWSKNTELALEI
+580 SMLPWNKNTDLALEI

-614 YVRLLATSAPN
+614 YVRLLATSPPN
-625 NESYEINLFKPKQGR
+625 NEIYDINLFKPKQGR
-640 MTLLPVNDTGTKEE
+640 MTLLPVNDTGMKEE
-654 NIPVRI
+654 NIPVI
-660 EEPDSEISEDIEVG
+660 VEKTSVEISEDIEL
-674 DIEIEEIGAVEEHSL
+674 DEIEAVEEDSL
-689 VTEEEGLVDEE
+689 VIEEEDSVDEE

-707 EEFKEEPVRENS
+707 EEFKDEPAQDTEEQ
-719 VDEKEERAEVKNLE
+719 KEQKAEVKNLE
-733 VKTTSNEITK
+733 VKYTSNEVTK
-743 ESKESLARFLSRIG
+743 KNKESLARFLSKIG
-757 LQEISSKKDE
+757 LEEISSKKDD
-767 SDFLMAA
+767 SDFLMAV

-802 PTGNAD
+802 PTGDAD

-830 KKRLQARRKQGSEH
+830 KKRLQARREQGSEH

>member
-1 MSEVNDAD
+1 ME
-9 SVRKL
+9 
-14 ALSRLDEWSGQGWKV
+14 
-29 EKIRDIIE
+29 
-37 AGDENLSS
+37 
-45 KIIEFEVAIQNS
+45 
-57 AELKKRINSIQNK
+57 ELT
-70 GIIPADLDSWLE
+70 
-82 GLADPLNFESINDE
+82 DPLSFESINEE

-101 RQNRSWEL
+101 KQNRSWEI

-133 LDDLDISSH
+133 FDDLDISSH

-166 MAEAS
+166 MAETS
-171 ERKQINTIS
+171 ERKQVNTIT

-186 EKMGIKTQSI
+186 ENMGIQTQSV

-311 NDIIEEQLIAIGR
+311 NDIIEEQLIAIER

-354 ELRKLEGSW
+354 ELRKLEESW
-363 KEFELKTN
+363 KEFGLKTN

-386 WIERAEQEPRLAF
+386 WLERAEQEPRLAF
-399 NWLTKQEHILQKVA
+399 NWLTKQDHILQKVA

-425 FEGKQLVEQR
+425 FEGKQLVDQR

-475 KILKNGGVSEVL
+475 KILQNGGVSEVL

-509 IQNTSYSNST
+509 IQNTSYSNSI
-519 KSSKEARLKQNMDS
+519 KSSKETRLKQNMDS

-544 ISELEKLANDSP
+544 ISELEKLANESP

-580 SMLPWSKNTELALEI
+580 SMLPWSKNTDLALEI

-614 YVRLLATSAPN
+614 YVRVLATSAPN

-640 MTLLPVNDTGTKEE
+640 MTLLPVSDTGSKEE
-654 NIPVRI
+654 KVPVVI
-660 EEPDSEISEDIEVG
+660 EAPIVENSENIEVEK
-674 DIEIEEIGAVEEHSL
+674 IEAVEENSL
-689 VTEEEGLVDEE
+689 VIEEEDSVDEE

-707 EEFKEEPVRENS
+707 EEFKDEPVQDLEE
-719 VDEKEERAEVKNLE
+719 EKEEKAEVKNLE
-733 VKTTSNEITK
+733 VKTTSNEISK
-743 ESKESLARFLSRIG
+743 KSKESLARFLNKIG

-767 SDFLMAA
+767 TDFLMAA

-830 KKRLQARRKQGSEH
+830 KKRLQARREQGTEH

>member
-14 ALSRLDEWSGQGWKV
+14 ALSRLNEWSGQGWKV

-37 AGDENLSS
+37 AGNENLSN

-57 AELKKRINSIQNK
+57 AELKKRIKSIQTN
-70 GIIPADLDSWLE
+70 GLIPTDLDSWVEELT
-82 GLADPLNFESINDE
+82 DPLSFESINEE

-101 RQNRSWEL
+101 KQNRSWEI

-133 LDDLDISSH
+133 FDDLDISSH

-160 IEQMLE
+160 IEEMLE
-166 MAEAS
+166 MAETS
-171 ERKQINTIS
+171 ERNQVNTIT

-186 EKMGIKTQSI
+186 ENMGIQTQSV
-196 DGLPLIEAIGVVE
+196 DGLSLIEAIGVVE
-209 KLQGFAEISENLKL
+209 KLQGFAGISENLKL

-311 NDIIEEQLIAIGR
+311 NDIIEDQLISIER

-335 SVRLTEL
+335 SARLAEL
-342 KGNLDRVEDYNL
+342 KGNLDKVEDYNL
-354 ELRKLEGSW
+354 ELKKLEESW
-363 KEFELKTN
+363 KEFGLKTN

-386 WIERAEQEPRLAF
+386 WLERAEQEPRLAF

-425 FEGKQLVEQR
+425 FEGKQLVDQR

-475 KILKNGGVSEVL
+475 KILQNGGVSEIL

-509 IQNTSYSNST
+509 IQNTSYSNSIKST
-519 KSSKEARLKQNMDS
+519 KEVRLKQNMDS

-544 ISELEKLANDSP
+544 ISELEKLANESP

-580 SMLPWSKNTELALEI
+580 SMLPWSKNTDLALEI
-595 EQMSSRPEK
+595 EQMSGRPEK

-625 NESYEINLFKPKQGR
+625 NESYDINLFKPKQGR
-640 MTLLPVNDTGTKEE
+640 MTLLPVSDTGSKEE
-654 NIPVRI
+654 NIPVII
-660 EEPDSEISEDIEVG
+660 EAPIVENSENIEV
-674 DIEIEEIGAVEEHSL
+674 DEIEAVEEDSL
-689 VTEEEGLVDEE
+689 VIEEEDSVDEE

-707 EEFKEEPVRENS
+707 EEFKDEPVQDLEE
-719 VDEKEERAEVKNLE
+719 EKEEKAEVKNLE
-733 VKTTSNEITK
+733 VKTTSNEISK
-743 ESKESLARFLSRIG
+743 KSKESLARFLNKIG

-830 KKRLQARRKQGSEH
+830 KKRLQARREQGSED

>member
-14 ALSRLDEWSGQGWKV
+14 ALSRLNEWSGQGWKV

-37 AGDENLSS
+37 AGNENLSN

-57 AELKKRINSIQNK
+57 AELKKRIKSIQNN
-70 GIIPADLDSWLE
+70 GLIPTDLDSWVEELT
-82 GLADPLNFESINDE
+82 DPLSFESINEE

-101 RQNRSWEL
+101 KQNRSWEI

-133 LDDLDISSH
+133 FDDLDISSH

-166 MAEAS
+166 MAETS
-171 ERKQINTIS
+171 ERKQVNTIT

-186 EKMGIKTQSI
+186 ENMGIQTQSV
-196 DGLPLIEAIGVVE
+196 DGLSLIEAIGVVE
-209 KLQGFAEISENLKL
+209 KLQGFAGISENLKL

-253 KMESMYEEIY
+253 KMETMYEEIY

-277 ALLKEWRER
+277 ALLKEWRGR

-311 NDIIEEQLIAIGR
+311 NDIIEEQLIAIER

-335 SVRLTEL
+335 SARLTEL

-354 ELRKLEGSW
+354 ELKKLEESW
-363 KEFELKTN
+363 KEFGLKTN

-386 WIERAEQEPRLAF
+386 WLERAEQEPRLAF

-425 FEGKQLVEQR
+425 FEGKQLVDQR

-475 KILKNGGVSEVL
+475 KILQNGSASEIL

-509 IQNTSYSNST
+509 IQNTSYSNSIKST
-519 KSSKEARLKQNMDS
+519 KEVRLRQNMDS

-544 ISELEKLANDSP
+544 ISELEKLANESP

-580 SMLPWSKNTELALEI
+580 SMLPWSKNTDLALEI

-614 YVRLLATSAPN
+614 YVRLLATSAPTT
-625 NESYEINLFKPKQGR
+625 ESYDINLFKPKQGR
-640 MTLLPVNDTGTKEE
+640 MTLLPVSDTGSKEE
-654 NIPVRI
+654 KVPVVI
-660 EEPDSEISEDIEVG
+660 EAPIVENSENIEVEK
-674 DIEIEEIGAVEEHSL
+674 IEAVEENSL
-689 VTEEEGLVDEE
+689 VIEEEDSVDEE

-707 EEFKEEPVRENS
+707 EEFKDEPVQDLE
-719 VDEKEERAEVKNLE
+719 EEREEKAEVKNLE
-733 VKTTSNEITK
+733 VKTTSNEISK
-743 ESKESLARFLSRIG
+743 KSKESLARFLNKIG
-757 LQEISSKKDE
+757 LQEISSKQDE

-830 KKRLQARRKQGSEH
+830 KKRLQARREQGSED

>member
-14 ALSRLDEWSGQGWKV
+14 ALSRLNEWSGQGWKV

-37 AGDENLSS
+37 AGNENLSN

-57 AELKKRINSIQNK
+57 AELKKRIKSIQNN
-70 GIIPADLDSWLE
+70 GLIPTDLDSWVEELK
-82 GLADPLNFESINDE
+82 DPLSFESINEE

-101 RQNRSWEL
+101 KQNRSWEI

-166 MAEAS
+166 MAETS
-171 ERKQINTIS
+171 ERKQVNTIT

-186 EKMGIKTQSI
+186 ENMGIQTQSV

-209 KLQGFAEISENLKL
+209 KLQRFAGISENLKL

-311 NDIIEEQLIAIGR
+311 NDIIEEQLISIER

-335 SVRLTEL
+335 SARLAEL

-354 ELRKLEGSW
+354 ELKKLEESW
-363 KEFELKTN
+363 KEFGLKTN

-386 WIERAEQEPRLAF
+386 WLERSEQEPRLAF

-425 FEGKQLVEQR
+425 FEGKQLVDQR

-475 KILKNGGVSEVL
+475 KILRNGSASEIL

-509 IQNTSYSNST
+509 IQNTSYSNSIKST
-519 KSSKEARLKQNMDS
+519 KEVRLRQNMDS

-544 ISELEKLANDSP
+544 ISELEKLANESP

-580 SMLPWSKNTELALEI
+580 SMLPWSKNTDLALEI

-614 YVRLLATSAPN
+614 YVRLLATSAPTT
-625 NESYEINLFKPKQGR
+625 ESYDINLFKPKQGR
-640 MTLLPVNDTGTKEE
+640 MTLLPVSDTGSKEE
-654 NIPVRI
+654 KVPVV
-660 EEPDSEISEDIEVG
+660 IEVPIVENSENI
-674 DIEIEEIGAVEEHSL
+674 DVEKIEAVEENSL
-689 VTEEEGLVDEE
+689 VIEEEDSVDEE

-707 EEFKEEPVRENS
+707 EEFKDEPVQDLE
-719 VDEKEERAEVKNLE
+719 EEREEKAEVKNLE
-733 VKTTSNEITK
+733 VKTTSNEISK
-743 ESKESLARFLSRIG
+743 KSKESLARFLKKIG

-767 SDFLMAA
+767 TDFLMAA

-802 PTGNAD
+802 PAGNAD

-830 KKRLQARRKQGSEH
+830 KKRLQARREQGTDH
-844 YLDDSMKLGVALER
+844 YLDDSKKLGVALER

-879 DLSNLSKITLEVAQA
+879 DLANLSKITLEVAQA

>member
-14 ALSRLDEWSGQGWKV
+14 ALSRLNEWSGQGWKV
-29 EKIRDIIE
+29 EKIRDIID
-37 AGDENLSS
+37 AGNENLSN

-57 AELKKRINSIQNK
+57 AELKKRIKSIQNK
-70 GIIPADLDSWLE
+70 ALTPANLDSWLKE
-82 GLADPLNFESINDE
+82 LTDPLSFESINEE

-101 RQNRSWEL
+101 KQNRSWEI

-133 LDDLDISSH
+133 FDDLDISSH

-166 MAEAS
+166 MAETS
-171 ERKQINTIS
+171 ERKQVNTIT

-186 EKMGIKTQSI
+186 ENMGIQTQSV

-277 ALLKEWRER
+277 ALLKEWRGR

-311 NDIIEEQLIAIGR
+311 NDIIEEQLIAIER

-354 ELRKLEGSW
+354 ELRKLEESW
-363 KEFELKTN
+363 KEFGLKTN

-378 FYGIDMSR
+378 FYGIDMAR
-386 WIERAEQEPRLAF
+386 WLERAEQEPRLAF
-399 NWLTKQEHILQKVA
+399 NWLTKQDHILQKVA

-425 FEGKQLVEQR
+425 FEGKQLVDQR

-475 KILKNGGVSEVL
+475 KILRNGSASEIL

-544 ISELEKLANDSP
+544 ISELEKLANESP

-580 SMLPWSKNTELALEI
+580 SMLPWSKNTDLALEI

-614 YVRLLATSAPN
+614 YVRVLATSAPN

-640 MTLLPVNDTGTKEE
+640 MTLLPVSDTGSKEE
-654 NIPVRI
+654 KAPVVI
-660 EEPDSEISEDIEVG
+660 EAPIVENSENIEVEK
-674 DIEIEEIGAVEEHSL
+674 IEAVEENSL
-689 VTEEEGLVDEE
+689 VIEEEDSVDEE

-707 EEFKEEPVRENS
+707 EEFKDEPVQDLE
-719 VDEKEERAEVKNLE
+719 EEREEKAEVKNLE
-733 VKTTSNEITK
+733 VKITSNEISK
-743 ESKESLARFLSRIG
+743 KSKESLARFLNKIG
-757 LQEISSKKDE
+757 LQEISSKQDE

-830 KKRLQARRKQGSEH
+830 KKRLQARREQGTEH
-844 YLDDSMKLGVALER
+844 YLDDSMKLGIALER

>member
-1 MSEVNDAD
+1 MVWTGLES
-9 SVRKL
+9 RKN
-14 ALSRLDEWSGQGWKV
+14 SRYY
-29 EKIRDIIE
+29 R
-37 AGDENLSS
+37 AGNENLSN

-57 AELKKRINSIQNK
+57 AELKKRIKSIQNK
-70 GIIPADLDSWLE
+70 ALTPTNLDSWLE
-82 GLADPLNFESINDE
+82 ELTDPLSFESINEE

-101 RQNRSWEL
+101 KQNRSWEI

-133 LDDLDISSH
+133 FDDLDISSH

-166 MAEAS
+166 MAETS
-171 ERKQINTIS
+171 ERKQVNTIA

-277 ALLKEWRER
+277 ALLKEWRGR

-311 NDIIEEQLIAIGR
+311 NDIIEEQLIAIER

-354 ELRKLEGSW
+354 ELRKLEESW
-363 KEFELKTN
+363 KEFGLKTN

-386 WIERAEQEPRLAF
+386 WLERAEQEPRLAF
-399 NWLTKQEHILQKVA
+399 NWLTKQDHILQKVA

-425 FEGKQLVEQR
+425 FEGKQLVDQR

-475 KILKNGGVSEVL
+475 KILQNGGVSEVL

-509 IQNTSYSNST
+509 IQNTSYSNSI
-519 KSSKEARLKQNMDS
+519 KSSKETRLKQNMDS

-544 ISELEKLANDSP
+544 ISELEKLANESP

-580 SMLPWSKNTELALEI
+580 SMLPWSKNTDLALEI

-614 YVRLLATSAPN
+614 YVRVLATSAPN

-640 MTLLPVNDTGTKEE
+640 MTLLPVSDTGSKEE
-654 NIPVRI
+654 NIAVII
-660 EEPDSEISEDIEVG
+660 EEPGVEVSEDIEV
-674 DIEIEEIGAVEEHSL
+674 
-689 VTEEEGLVDEE
+689 DE
-700 DVYVTAL
+700 
-707 EEFKEEPVRENS
+707 N
-719 VDEKEERAEVKNLE
+719 
-733 VKTTSNEITK
+733 
-743 ESKESLARFLSRIG
+743 
-757 LQEISSKKDE
+757 
-767 SDFLMAA
+767 
-774 RRGIAGMVGIEPR
+774 
-787 DTRVDRMLRVALRLI
+787 
-802 PTGNAD
+802 
-808 DEKRITLL
+808 
-816 NALTAATENHHKWT
+816 
-830 KKRLQARRKQGSEH
+830 
-844 YLDDSMKLGVALER
+844 
-858 IPGPGLYVPLEK
+858 
-870 DEVELPSID
+870 
-879 DLSNLSKITLEVAQA
+879 
-894 MSLPTAG
+894 
-901 GIR
+901 

>member
-14 ALSRLDEWSGQGWKV
+14 ALSRLNEWSGQGWKV

-37 AGDENLSS
+37 AGNENLSN

-57 AELKKRINSIQNK
+57 AELKKRIKSIQNN
-70 GIIPADLDSWLE
+70 GLIPTDLDSWVEDLT
-82 GLADPLNFESINDE
+82 DPLSFESINEE

-101 RQNRSWEL
+101 KQNRSWEI

-133 LDDLDISSH
+133 FDDLDISSH

-166 MAEAS
+166 MAETS
-171 ERKQINTIS
+171 ERKQVNTIT

-186 EKMGIKTQSI
+186 ENMGIQTQSV

-209 KLQGFAEISENLKL
+209 KLQRFADISENLKL

-311 NDIIEEQLIAIGR
+311 NDIIEDQLISIER

-335 SVRLTEL
+335 SARLAEL

-354 ELRKLEGSW
+354 ELKKLEESW
-363 KEFELKTN
+363 KEFGLKTN

-386 WIERAEQEPRLAF
+386 WLERAEQEPRLAF

-425 FEGKQLVEQR
+425 FEGKQLVDQR

-475 KILKNGGVSEVL
+475 KILRNGSAPEIL

-509 IQNTSYSNST
+509 IQNTSYSNSIKST
-519 KSSKEARLKQNMDS
+519 KEVRLRQNMDS

-544 ISELEKLANDSP
+544 ISELEKLANESP

-580 SMLPWSKNTELALEI
+580 SMLPWSKNTDLALEI

-614 YVRLLATSAPN
+614 YVRLLATSAPTT
-625 NESYEINLFKPKQGR
+625 ESYDINLFKPKQGR
-640 MTLLPVNDTGTKEE
+640 MTLLPVNDTASKEE
-654 NIPVRI
+654 KVPVVI
-660 EEPDSEISEDIEVG
+660 EAPIVENSENIEVEK
-674 DIEIEEIGAVEEHSL
+674 IEAVEENSL
-689 VTEEEGLVDEE
+689 VIEEEDSVDEE

-707 EEFKEEPVRENS
+707 EEFKDEPVQDLE
-719 VDEKEERAEVKNLE
+719 EEREEKAEVKNLE
-733 VKTTSNEITK
+733 VKTTSNEISK
-743 ESKESLARFLSRIG
+743 KSKESLARFLKKIG

-767 SDFLMAA
+767 TDFLMAA

-802 PTGNAD
+802 PAGNAD

-830 KKRLQARRKQGSEH
+830 KKRLQARREQGTDH
-844 YLDDSMKLGVALER
+844 YLDDSKKLGVALER

>member
-14 ALSRLDEWSGQGWKV
+14 ALSRLNEWSGQGWKV

-37 AGDENLSS
+37 AGNENLSN

-57 AELKKRINSIQNK
+57 AELKKRIKSIQNK
-70 GIIPADLDSWLE
+70 GLIPTNLDSWVEELT
-82 GLADPLNFESINDE
+82 DPLSFESINEE

-101 RQNRSWEL
+101 KQNRSWEI

-133 LDDLDISSH
+133 FDDLDISSH

-160 IEQMLE
+160 IEEMLE
-166 MAEAS
+166 MAETS
-171 ERKQINTIS
+171 ERNQVNTIT

-186 EKMGIKTQSI
+186 ENMGIQTQSI

-311 NDIIEEQLIAIGR
+311 NDIIEEQLISIER

-335 SVRLTEL
+335 SARLAEL
-342 KGNLDRVEDYNL
+342 KGNLDKVEDYNL
-354 ELRKLEGSW
+354 ELKKLEESW
-363 KEFELKTN
+363 KEFGLKTN

-386 WIERAEQEPRLAF
+386 WLERAEQEPRLAF

-425 FEGKQLVEQR
+425 FEGKQLVDQR

-475 KILKNGGVSEVL
+475 KILQNGGVSEVL

-509 IQNTSYSNST
+509 IQNTSYSNSI
-519 KSSKEARLKQNMDS
+519 KSSKETRLKQNMDS

-544 ISELEKLANDSP
+544 ISELEKLANESP

-580 SMLPWSKNTELALEI
+580 SMLPWSKNTDLALEI

-640 MTLLPVNDTGTKEE
+640 MTLLPVSDTGSKEE
-654 NIPVRI
+654 NIPVII
-660 EEPDSEISEDIEVG
+660 EAPIVENSENIEV
-674 DIEIEEIGAVEEHSL
+674 DEIEAVEEDSL
-689 VTEEEGLVDEE
+689 VIEEEDSVDEE

-707 EEFKEEPVRENS
+707 EEFKDEPVQDLEE
-719 VDEKEERAEVKNLE
+719 EKEEKAEVKNLE
-733 VKTTSNEITK
+733 VKTTSNEISK
-743 ESKESLARFLSRIG
+743 KSKESLARFLNKIG

-767 SDFLMAA
+767 TDFLMAA

-830 KKRLQARRKQGSEH
+830 KKRLQARREQGSED
-844 YLDDSMKLGVALER
+844 YLDDSMKLGIALER

>member
-14 ALSRLDEWSGQGWKV
+14 ALSRLNEWSGQGWKV

-37 AGDENLSS
+37 AGNENLSN

-57 AELKKRINSIQNK
+57 AELKKRIKSIQNN
-70 GIIPADLDSWLE
+70 GLIPTDLDSWVEELT
-82 GLADPLNFESINDE
+82 DPLSFESINEE

-101 RQNRSWEL
+101 KQNRSWEI

-133 LDDLDISSH
+133 FDDLDISSH

-166 MAEAS
+166 MAETS
-171 ERKQINTIS
+171 ERKQVNTIA

-186 EKMGIKTQSI
+186 ENMGIQTQSV

-311 NDIIEEQLIAIGR
+311 NDIIEEQLISIER

-335 SVRLTEL
+335 SARLAEL

-354 ELRKLEGSW
+354 ELKKLEESW
-363 KEFELKTN
+363 KEFGLKTN

-386 WIERAEQEPRLAF
+386 WLERAEQEPRLAF

-425 FEGKQLVEQR
+425 FEGKQLVDQR

-475 KILKNGGVSEVL
+475 KILRNGSASEIL

-544 ISELEKLANDSP
+544 ISELEKLANESP

-580 SMLPWSKNTELALEI
+580 SMLPWSKNTDLALEI

-614 YVRLLATSAPN
+614 YVRLLATSAPTT
-625 NESYEINLFKPKQGR
+625 ESYDINLFKPKQGR
-640 MTLLPVNDTGTKEE
+640 MTLLPVSDTGSKEE
-654 NIPVRI
+654 KAPVVI
-660 EEPDSEISEDIEVG
+660 EAPIVENSENIEVEK
-674 DIEIEEIGAVEEHSL
+674 IEAVEENSL
-689 VTEEEGLVDEE
+689 VIEEEDSVDEE

-707 EEFKEEPVRENS
+707 EEFKDEPVQDLE
-719 VDEKEERAEVKNLE
+719 EEREEKAEVKNLE
-733 VKTTSNEITK
+733 VKTTSNEISK
-743 ESKESLARFLSRIG
+743 KSKESLARFLKKIG

-802 PTGNAD
+802 PAGNAD

-830 KKRLQARRKQGSEH
+830 KKRLQARREQGTDH
-844 YLDDSMKLGVALER
+844 YLDDSKKLGVALER

>member
-14 ALSRLDEWSGQGWKV
+14 ALSRLNEWSGQGWKV

-37 AGDENLSS
+37 AGNENLSN

-57 AELKKRINSIQNK
+57 AELKKRIKSIQNN
-70 GIIPADLDSWLE
+70 GLIPTDLDSWVEELT
-82 GLADPLNFESINDE
+82 DPLSFESINEE

-101 RQNRSWEL
+101 KQNRGWEI

-133 LDDLDISSH
+133 FDDLDISSH

-166 MAEAS
+166 MAETS
-171 ERKQINTIS
+171 ERKQVNTIT

-186 EKMGIKTQSI
+186 ENMGIQTQSV

-311 NDIIEEQLIAIGR
+311 NDIIEEQLISIER

-335 SVRLTEL
+335 SARLVEL

-354 ELRKLEGSW
+354 ELKKLEESW
-363 KEFELKTN
+363 KEFGLKTN

-386 WIERAEQEPRLAF
+386 WLERAEQEPRLAF

-425 FEGKQLVEQR
+425 FEGKQLVDQR

-475 KILKNGGVSEVL
+475 KILRNGSASEIL

-509 IQNTSYSNST
+509 IQNTSYSNSIKST
-519 KSSKEARLKQNMDS
+519 KEVRLRQNMDS

-544 ISELEKLANDSP
+544 ISELEKLANESP

-580 SMLPWSKNTELALEI
+580 SMLPWSKNTDLALEI

-614 YVRLLATSAPN
+614 YVRLLATSAPT
-625 NESYEINLFKPKQGR
+625 NESYDINLFKPKQGR
-640 MTLLPVNDTGTKEE
+640 MTLLPVSDTGSKEE
-654 NIPVRI
+654 KVPVVI
-660 EEPDSEISEDIEVG
+660 EAPIVENSENIEVEK
-674 DIEIEEIGAVEEHSL
+674 IEAVEENSL
-689 VTEEEGLVDEE
+689 VIEEEDSVDEE

-707 EEFKEEPVRENS
+707 EEFKDEPVQDLE
-719 VDEKEERAEVKNLE
+719 EEREEKAEVKNLE
-733 VKTTSNEITK
+733 VKTTSNEISK
-743 ESKESLARFLSRIG
+743 KSKESLARFLNKIG

-830 KKRLQARRKQGSEH
+830 KKRLQARREQGTDH

>member
-14 ALSRLDEWSGQGWKV
+14 ALSRLNEWSGQGWKV

-37 AGDENLSS
+37 AGNENLSN

-57 AELKKRINSIQNK
+57 AELKKRIKSIQNN
-70 GIIPADLDSWLE
+70 GLIPTDLDSWVEELK
-82 GLADPLNFESINDE
+82 DPLSFESINEE

-101 RQNRSWEL
+101 KQNRSWEI

-166 MAEAS
+166 MAETS
-171 ERKQINTIS
+171 ERKQVNTIT

-186 EKMGIKTQSI
+186 ENMGIQTQSV

-209 KLQGFAEISENLKL
+209 KLQRFAGISENLKL

-311 NDIIEEQLIAIGR
+311 NDIIEEQLISIER

-335 SVRLTEL
+335 SARLAEL

-354 ELRKLEGSW
+354 ELKKLEESW
-363 KEFELKTN
+363 KEFGLKTN

-386 WIERAEQEPRLAF
+386 WLERSEQEPRLAF

-425 FEGKQLVEQR
+425 FEGKQLVDQR

-475 KILKNGGVSEVL
+475 KILRNGSASEIL

-509 IQNTSYSNST
+509 IQNTSYSNSIKST
-519 KSSKEARLKQNMDS
+519 KEVRLRQNMDS

-544 ISELEKLANDSP
+544 ISELEKLANESP

-580 SMLPWSKNTELALEI
+580 SMLPWSKNTDLALEI

-614 YVRLLATSAPN
+614 YVRLLATSAPTT
-625 NESYEINLFKPKQGR
+625 ESYDINLFKPKQGR
-640 MTLLPVNDTGTKEE
+640 MTLLPVSDTGSKEQKVPVVIEVPIVENSE
-654 NIPVRI
+654 NIDVEKI
-660 EEPDSEISEDIEVG
+660 E
-674 DIEIEEIGAVEEHSL
+674 AVEENSL
-689 VTEEEGLVDEE
+689 VIEEEDSVDEE

-707 EEFKEEPVRENS
+707 EEFKDEPVQDLE
-719 VDEKEERAEVKNLE
+719 EEREEKAEVKNLE
-733 VKTTSNEITK
+733 VKTTSNEISK
-743 ESKESLARFLSRIG
+743 KSKESLARFLKKIG

-767 SDFLMAA
+767 TDFLMAA

-802 PTGNAD
+802 PAGNAD

-830 KKRLQARRKQGSEH
+830 KKRLQARREQGTDH
-844 YLDDSMKLGVALER
+844 YLDDSKKLGVALER

-879 DLSNLSKITLEVAQA
+879 DLANLSKITLEVAQA

>member
-14 ALSRLDEWSGQGWKV
+14 ALSRLNEWSGQGWKV

-37 AGDENLSS
+37 AGNENLSN

-57 AELKKRINSIQNK
+57 AELKKRIKSIQNN
-70 GIIPADLDSWLE
+70 GLIPTDLDSWVEDLT
-82 GLADPLNFESINDE
+82 DPLSFESINEE

-101 RQNRSWEL
+101 KQNRGWEI

-133 LDDLDISSH
+133 FDELDISSH

-171 ERKQINTIS
+171 ERKQVNTIT

-186 EKMGIKTQSI
+186 ENMGIQTQSV
-196 DGLPLIEAIGVVE
+196 DGLSLIEAIGVVE
-209 KLQGFAEISENLKL
+209 KLQGFAGISENLKL

-253 KMESMYEEIY
+253 KMETMYEEIY

-277 ALLKEWRER
+277 ALLKEWRDR

-311 NDIIEEQLIAIGR
+311 NDIIEEQLIAIER

-342 KGNLDRVEDYNL
+342 KGNLDRVDDYNL
-354 ELRKLEGSW
+354 ELRKLEESW
-363 KEFELKTN
+363 KEFGLKTN

-386 WIERAEQEPRLAF
+386 WLERAEQEPRLAF

-425 FEGKQLVEQR
+425 FEGKQLVDQR

-475 KILKNGGVSEVL
+475 KILRNGSASEIL

-509 IQNTSYSNST
+509 IQNTSYSNSIKST
-519 KSSKEARLKQNMDS
+519 KEVRLRQNMDS

-544 ISELEKLANDSP
+544 ISELEKLANESP

-580 SMLPWSKNTELALEI
+580 SMLPWSKNTDLALEI

-614 YVRLLATSAPN
+614 YVRLLATSAPTT
-625 NESYEINLFKPKQGR
+625 ESYDINLFKPKQGR
-640 MTLLPVNDTGTKEE
+640 MTLLPVSDTGSKEE
-654 NIPVRI
+654 KVPVVI
-660 EEPDSEISEDIEVG
+660 EAPIVENSENIEVEK
-674 DIEIEEIGAVEEHSL
+674 IEAVEENSL
-689 VTEEEGLVDEE
+689 VIEEEDSVDEE

-707 EEFKEEPVRENS
+707 EEFKDEPVQDLE
-719 VDEKEERAEVKNLE
+719 EEREEKAEVKNLE
-733 VKTTSNEITK
+733 VKTTSNEISK
-743 ESKESLARFLSRIG
+743 KSKESLARFLNKIG
-757 LQEISSKKDE
+757 LQEISSKQDE

-830 KKRLQARRKQGSEH
+830 KKRLQARREQGSED

>member
-14 ALSRLDEWSGQGWKV
+14 ALSRLNEWSGQGWKV

-37 AGDENLSS
+37 AGNENLSN

-57 AELKKRINSIQNK
+57 AELKKRIKSIQTN
-70 GIIPADLDSWLE
+70 GLIPTDLDSWVEELT
-82 GLADPLNFESINDE
+82 DPLSFESINEE

-101 RQNRSWEL
+101 KQNRSWEI

-133 LDDLDISSH
+133 FDDLDISSH

-160 IEQMLE
+160 IEEMLE
-166 MAEAS
+166 MAETS
-171 ERKQINTIS
+171 ERNQVNTIT

-186 EKMGIKTQSI
+186 ENMGIQTQSV

-209 KLQGFAEISENLKL
+209 KLQRFAGISENLKL

-311 NDIIEEQLIAIGR
+311 NDIIEEQLIAIER

-335 SVRLTEL
+335 SVRLAEL
-342 KGNLDRVEDYNL
+342 KGNLDKVEDYNL
-354 ELRKLEGSW
+354 ELKKLEESW
-363 KEFELKTN
+363 KEFGLKTN

-386 WIERAEQEPRLAF
+386 WLERAEQEPRLAF

-425 FEGKQLVEQR
+425 FEGKQLVDQR

-475 KILKNGGVSEVL
+475 KILRNGGASEVL

-509 IQNTSYSNST
+509 IQNTSYSNSIKST
-519 KSSKEARLKQNMDS
+519 KEVRLRQNMDS

-544 ISELEKLANDSP
+544 ISELEKLANESP

-580 SMLPWSKNTELALEI
+580 SMLPWSKNTDLALEI

-625 NESYEINLFKPKQGR
+625 TESYDINLFKPKQGR
-640 MTLLPVNDTGTKEE
+640 MTLLPVSDTGSKEE
-654 NIPVRI
+654 KVPVVI
-660 EEPDSEISEDIEVG
+660 EAPIVENSENIEVEK
-674 DIEIEEIGAVEEHSL
+674 IEAVEENSL
-689 VTEEEGLVDEE
+689 VIEEEDSVDEE

-707 EEFKEEPVRENS
+707 EEFKDEPVQDLEE
-719 VDEKEERAEVKNLE
+719 EKEEKAEVKNLE
-733 VKTTSNEITK
+733 VKTTSNEISK
-743 ESKESLARFLSRIG
+743 KSKESLARFLNKIG

-830 KKRLQARRKQGSEH
+830 KKRLQARREQGSED
-844 YLDDSMKLGVALER
+844 YLDDSMKLGIALER